1 LIIMH
6 RCIRTS
12 PHGTADHHQAHDTR
26 AAEGS
31 AGVAIRAAA
40 FLGPPGSSLASVGTA
55 YAGGKRHPD
64 GNSARA
70 DLPALRA
77 LPALPAGRHGG
88 RQEFRG
94 SLVTLERGRQTRL
107 DTVLLFAVALLLL
120 PAACASFPRGGGGG
134 RVQRVLTGAVES
146 WAAPPV
152 EQAVVVREGRSGEQ
166 VPLDELLDRLARADV
181 VFLGESHTDETTH
194 RVEHAVYR
202 GLIERRGGR
211 VVLAMEMFERDAQPV
226 LDAYLAGEIDE
237 AAFLSRSRP
246 WSNYRTSYRPMIETA
261 RAEGLPVVA
270 SNFPRPLRQK
280 VAMEGAA
287 AFESL
292 EGDAAGHV
300 PAQLFPNTA
309 AYWRR
314 VDNAVRSH
322 RAMLGG
328 TGESDRLYSTQ
339 SLWDNSMGE
348 ACATAL
354 DEHPGWSVL
363 HVNGGFHSA
372 YWDGTVHQLRLRKPE
387 AKVVTV
393 AITPAVNPAVAEL
406 DHAAEADFVV
416 FAEARATDVNE
427 GKWSVWVGREHEYR
441 FHLPGAATD
450 GDPVPLLIWLNDDGL
465 EASDG
470 LDLWKD
476 RLGAEVAIAVLE
488 PLYPQVEEDLSP
500 GGRWFRPDT
509 FSSDVGALIAAIERA
524 RGYLLRHFPIDPRRV
539 CLAGEG
545 AGATVAAAAGMLTG
559 LSDVHVVAFQP
570 SRYTKIKDF
579 PLPLPEYR
587 GRPDVPGR
595 TLQVVAGAA
604 DASWWAD
611 ELREYADVGLD
622 AALTPPPD
630 DAWQAAPFAENTLR
644 RALGVPVREAPESGE
659 RRYIVASG
667 DTARARQWARL
678 QALRISAAE
687 NVLVAVLD
695 APPASSGATPITTEI
710 YGESFAAPHALPK
723 CPGPFGGTTVV
734 VLPPGASA
742 QDVRAW
748 QALEDDDPLNKQSR
762 FHRLRLA
769 LNEDGR
775 QLPEVLATLK
785 SEGREN
791 VLIVP
796 AVYCA
801 DAATMRDLRR
811 SVRTLEDSMTL
822 QWLPGLGGRNVSV
835 AAAEATVP
843 SQSLGTHA
851 GPTDVTPVHHTLV
864 VALNPDLH
872 HIRVE
877 DTIELP
883 RALSRAGAEF
893 TLDAGLTIL
902 SCAPAAATIASD
914 DDKVKRYRLESA
926 PPDGIVR
933 VIYDGNVNYGL
944 SDQKEEYT
952 RGFRESRGVL
962 GPEGVYLHGES
973 EWVPRFNDDLIRFE
987 VTVMQPD
994 DWHVIAQG
1002 DGTSRGGEGK
1012 AHWTSGTSVEQVY
1025 LVGGPLHVERD
1036 SAGTVEVLVYLHEP
1050 DEALSR
1056 KYLDATARYIEMY
1069 RKLVGPYPYG
1079 KFALVEN
1086 FWETGYGMP
1095 SFTLLGPQIIRFP
1108 FILTSSYPHEI
1119 LHNWWGNSVF
1129 VDYDSGNWCEGLT
1142 AYLADHLIQEQRGEG
1157 ANYRRTALQKYRN
1170 YVQESRDFPLSE
1182 FRNRHSA
1189 ATEAVGY
1196 GKSLMLFHML
1206 RRQIGE
1212 DAFRGGLAELY
1223 RKQKGKRASFDD
1235 LRAAFERASDKDLK
1249 AFFSQ
1254 WVTRPGA
1261 PTLALA
1267 DVTVSPDGDGFKIA
1281 GVIRQTQSA
1290 DPFALSVPLFVQTD
1304 AGVETFTIDTSER
1317 DYAFDVTT
1325 KSRPASIAADPM
1337 FDLFRTLDPREIP
1350 PSIGQLFGDP
1360 NILAILPTTD
1370 AEGYRQL
1377 VEGWQSDDHH
1387 VEIVSESDVQAL
1399 PADRAVWVLGRDN
1412 RFAAEVLTAGTGA
1425 SLDASTLK
1433 LTLAGESVPLG
1444 GHSTV
1449 VIQRHPANME
1459 KAIGWITVDP
1469 PAAFAGLGR
1478 KLPHYGKYSY
1488 LAFEGDEPT
1497 NTVKGQWEPDSSP
1510 MVVNLDPGRPLLAS
1524 AFTQERKA
1532 LAELPPVF
1540 LQATLMA
1547 HVEWLASPQREGR
1560 GLGTPELAASAEYI
1574 SRQFAS
1580 AGLQPGGDD
1589 GTWLQRFTVDKGP
1602 DGGPVEAFNVI
1613 GILPG
1618 KRAEWADQSVVLSA
1632 HYDHLGRGWPGVREG
1647 FEGQIHPGADDNA
1660 SGVAVIIE
1668 LARNLASEGGGSR
1681 NLVVIAFCGE
1691 EAGRAGSRYYVEHPR
1706 FPLEGIRGV
1715 INLDTVGRLFD
1726 GQLAIHGNNT
1736 ADEWQHI
1743 FRGCGFVT
1751 GVKNRIV
1758 PGGAEGSDQWS
1769 FIERGIPGVQLFT
1782 GAHLDYHR
1790 PGDTVDKV
1798 DGAGLVQVATF
1809 TKEAVT
1815 YMLEREAPLNVRI
1828 DRSAAGGAPDGS
1840 DLSAASAADPH
1851 AAAAVTQ
1858 AHGAAPPHAEDS
1870 PRSGELP
1877 SGELPS
1883 AQPAGSE
1890 SPNGKSTG
1898 ERKVMFGVVPDFAFQ
1913 GEGVRVDGLVPESPA
1928 AIADVREGDILVRLA
1943 GEDLEDLRAF
1953 SDVLKKLEPGQEVE
1967 ATVLRDG
1974 ERITMKVTVQAR

>member
-1 LIIMH
+1 MDRRH
-6 RCIRTS
+6 
-12 PHGTADHHQAHDTR
+12 
-26 AAEGS
+26 
-31 AGVAIRAAA
+31 
-40 FLGPPGSSLASVGTA
+40 
-55 YAGGKRHPD
+55 RHPFP
-64 GNSARA
+64 A
-70 DLPALRA
+70 DRIPAASRDERSIATHERSRLR
-77 LPALPAGRHGG
+77 PAAIAAIG
-88 RQEFRG
+88 
-94 SLVTLERGRQTRL
+94 
-107 DTVLLFAVALLLL
+107 LLLMPL
-120 PAACASFPRGGGGG
+120 SCASPPRAGSRPGDRATQVDARG
-134 RVQRVLTGAVES
+134 
-146 WAAPPV
+146 WAAPPL
-152 EQAVVVREGRSGEQ
+152 ERAVVVRDGRSGEKLS
-166 VPLDELLDRLARADV
+166 LDEMLDRLARADA

-194 RVEHAVYR
+194 RVEHAVYQ
-202 GLIERRGGR
+202 GLIERLNGR
-211 VVLAMEMFERDAQPV
+211 VVLAMEMFERDVQPA
-226 LDAYLAGEIDE
+226 LDAYLAGGIDE
-237 AAFLSRSRP
+237 ATFLSRSRP
-246 WSNYRTSYRPMIETA
+246 WSNYRTGYRPMVETA
-261 RAEGLPVVA
+261 REAGLPVVA
-270 SNFPRPLRQK
+270 SNFPRPLRMK

-292 EGDAAGHV
+292 EGEAAGHV
-300 PAQLFPNTA
+300 PAQMHPNTA

-314 VDNAVRSH
+314 VDNAIRGH
-322 RAMLGG
+322 RGMMGG
-328 TGESDRLYSTQ
+328 TSESERLYSTQ

-348 ACATAL
+348 ACAMAL
-354 DEHPGWSVL
+354 DRHPGWSVL
-363 HVNGGFHSA
+363 HVNGAFHSA
-372 YWDGTVHQLRLRKPE
+372 YWDGTVHQLRLRKPD
-387 AKVVTV
+387 AKILTV
-393 AITPAVNPAVAEL
+393 AISPVINPAVAVP
-406 DHAAEADFVV
+406 DRVPEADFVV

-427 GKWSVWVGREHEYR
+427 GKWSVYVSREHEYR
-441 FHLPGAATD
+441 LHVPKSATD
-450 GDPVPLLIWLNDDGL
+450 DRRAPLVIWLNDEGL

-476 RLGAEVAIAVLE
+476 RLGDDVAIAVLE
-488 PLYPQVEEDLSP
+488 PLYPETGEDLSA
-500 GGRWFRPDT
+500 GGRWFKPDS
-509 FSSDVGALIAAIERA
+509 FSSDIGTLIGAIERV
-524 RGYLLRHFPIDPRRV
+524 RGYVLRNFPVDPKRV

-545 AGATVAAAAGMLTG
+545 DGATVVAAAGMLTG
-559 LSDVHVVAFQP
+559 LSGWDAIAFEP
-570 SRYTKIKDF
+570 SRYAKIKDF

-587 GRPDVPGR
+587 GGADGSDGKLRVI
-595 TLQVVAGAA
+595 AGGG
-604 DASWWAD
+604 DGDWWKA
-611 ELREYADVGLD
+611 ELAEYVDVGLN
-622 AALTPPPD
+622 AELSPPPD
-630 DAWQAAPFAENTLR
+630 DAWQRETFAENALR
-644 RALGVPVREAPESGE
+644 QAVDAPLRDAPAASE

-667 DTARARQWARL
+667 DTPRARQWARL
-678 QALRISAAE
+678 QALRVSAAE
-687 NVLVAVLD
+687 GVAVAVLD
-695 APPASSGATPITTEI
+695 APPDSGDATPIPTEI
-710 YGESFAAPHALPK
+710 YAESFASPHALPK
-723 CPGPFGGTTVV
+723 CPGPFGGTTVI
-734 VLPPGASA
+734 VLPKDAAA

-748 QALEDDDPLNKQSR
+748 EALAQDDPLNKESR
-762 FHRLRLA
+762 FHRLRIA
-769 LNEDGR
+769 KDEEGSR
-775 QLPEVLATLK
+775 LPDVLATLK

-791 VLIVP
+791 ILIVP
-796 AVYCA
+796 AAYCA

-811 SVRTLEDSMTL
+811 SVRSLEDAMTL
-822 QWLPGLGGRNVSV
+822 QWMPGLGGRDVPV
-835 AAAEATVP
+835 ATAIASSASPGSRTSPESPQRPGTEP
-843 SQSLGTHA
+843 QSPGIHA
-851 GPTDVTPVHHTLV
+851 GSSGATPVHHTLV
-864 VALNPDLH
+864 VALDPAQH

-877 DTIELP
+877 NTVELP
-883 RALSRAGAEF
+883 RTLSSAGVEF
-893 TLDAGLTIL
+893 TLDAALTIL
-902 SCAPAAATIASD
+902 SCDPAVTTTASD
-914 DDKVKRYRLESA
+914 DENVKRYKLETA
-926 PPDGIVR
+926 PPDGVVR
-933 VIYDGNVNYGL
+933 IRYEGNVHHGL

-952 RGFRESRGVL
+952 RGFRESRGIL

-973 EWVPRFNDDLIRFE
+973 EWVPRFSDDLIRFD
-987 VTVMQPD
+987 VTVTQPD

-1002 DGTSRGGEGK
+1002 DGTSHGDDGK

-1036 SAGTVEVLVYLHEP
+1036 SAGAVEVLVYLHEV

-1069 RKLVGPYPYG
+1069 RKLIGPYPYG

-1182 FRNRHSA
+1182 FHNRHSA

-1235 LRAAFERASDKDLK
+1235 LRIAFERASDADLK
-1249 AFFSQ
+1249 AFFEQ
-1254 WVTRPGA
+1254 WVTRAGA
-1261 PTLALA
+1261 PALALA
-1267 DVTVSPDGDGFKIA
+1267 DVSVSPSGDGFKIT
-1281 GVIRQTQSA
+1281 GVIRQTQPA

-1304 AGVETFTIDTSER
+1304 AGVETFTIETDER
-1317 DYAFDVTT
+1317 DRHFEITT
-1325 KSRPASIAADPM
+1325 GSRPSSIAADPM

-1360 NILAILPTTD
+1360 NILAILPAAD
-1370 AEGYRQL
+1370 ADGYRAL
-1377 VEGWQSDDHH
+1377 MEGWQSDDHRI
-1387 VEIVSESDVQAL
+1387 EIVSESDVSAL
-1399 PADRAVWVLGRDN
+1399 PSDRAVWVLGRDN
-1412 RFAAEVLTAGTGA
+1412 RFVKDVLAAGGGA
-1425 SLDASTLK
+1425 ILDSKNSA
-1433 LTLAGESVPLG
+1433 LTLAGESVPFG
-1444 GHSTV
+1444 AHSTV

-1469 PAAFAGLGR
+1469 PAALPGMGR

-1497 NTVKGQWEPDSSP
+1497 NVVKGQWEPDSSP
-1510 MVVNLDPGRPLLAS
+1510 MVVNLDKDRPLVAS

-1540 LQATLMA
+1540 SQSTLMS
-1547 HVEWLASPQREGR
+1547 HVSWLASPERAGR
-1560 GLGTPELAASAEYI
+1560 GLGTPELAASADYI
-1574 SRQFAS
+1574 AQQFAS

-1589 GTWLQRFTVDKGP
+1589 GTWLQKFTVESGP
-1602 DGGPVEAFNVI
+1602 DGTPVEAFNVI

-1647 FEGQIHPGADDNA
+1647 FEGQVHPGADDNA
-1660 SGVAVIIE
+1660 TGVAVIIE
-1668 LARNLASEGGGSR
+1668 LARNLAAEGGGSR
-1681 NLVVIAFCGE
+1681 NLVVAAFSAE
-1691 EAGRAGSRYYVEHPR
+1691 EAGRLGSRFYVEHPR
-1706 FPLEGIRGV
+1706 FPLEGVRGV

-1751 GVKNRIV
+1751 GVKNKIV

-1790 PGDTVDKV
+1790 PGDTIDKV

-1828 DRSAAGGAPDGS
+1828 DLSAAGGSPDGS
-1840 DLSAASAADPH
+1840 AAPAARASDPHAGAAGAHGAKTDPH
-1851 AAAAVTQ
+1851 AAAANPHGSSRDP
-1858 AHGAAPPHAEDS
+1858 HGAGADPHAGAAAPAPGTAS
-1870 PRSGELP
+1870 NPHASGADP
-1877 SGELPS
+1877 HGTTPP
-1883 AQPAGSE
+1883 PAGA
-1890 SPNGKSTG
+1890 PAQGVTG

-1928 AIADVREGDILVRLA
+1928 AVAGVQEGDILLELA
-1943 GEDLEDLRAF
+1943 GETVEDLRGF
-1953 SDVLKKLEPGQEVE
+1953 SDILKTLEAGQEVE
-1967 ATVLRDG
+1967 AIVVREGARL
-1974 ERITMKVTVQAR
+1974 TMKVTVTAR